1 MVRASVHVFHDVA
14 PTGNVVQLNSR
25 LCRER
30 ESPMTLLA
38 GFLVYVGLM
47 TVAVAFLRFVRFC
60 DDDVRVIHERMDP
73 SHQEDFQEA
82 MSK

>member
-1 MVRASVHVFHDVA
+1 
-14 PTGNVVQLNSR
+14 
-25 LCRER
+25 
-30 ESPMTLLA
+30 MTLLA